1 MTDIETDYSLRNT
14 PDSWNQ
20 AAEEA
25 DNVPDSSPLGR
36 RRVMPSIPEREQSD
50 IVSGSIFGGLVG
62 LAGGYVW
69 YHGEVAS
76 VGQLAWAAP
85 LLGAALAI
93 VIRIAAGGRDSDVR
107 ATLAAV
113 FYLLTVLGV
122 AYLVERAQFIE
133 TYGDATQFW
142 NSNSALIRNRISEPW
157 TISSWLFGLILAVQ
171 LSYSLGNRRRR

>member
-1 MTDIETDYSLRNT
+1 MTDTETNYSLRNT

-25 DNVPDSSPLGR
+25 DIVPDSTPLGR

-50 IVSGSIFGGLVG
+50 IVSGTIFGGLIA
-62 LAGGYVW
+62 LAGGWLW
-69 YHGEVAS
+69 YQGEVAS
-76 VGQLAWAAP
+76 VGQLAWVAP
-85 LLGAALAI
+85 LLGVALAV

-113 FYLLTVLGV
+113 LYLLTILAV
-122 AYLVERAQFIE
+122 AYLVERAQFIQ

-142 NSNSALIRNRISEPW
+142 NSNTALLRNRISEPM
-157 TISSWLFGLILAVQ
+157 TISSWLLGLVLAIQ
-171 LSYSLGNRRRR
+171 LSYSLGNRRKR